1 MFRVGSKVSWSSK
14 SRGSRTVKQ
23 GKIVWV
29 MGKDSIPYRIA
40 DKQFPN
46 HSKMFDGMNMSGGAD
61 MAYLVEVRGE
71 KTSKA
76 KPKLYM
82 PLPKNLVHG
91 WG

>member
-1 MFRVGSKVSWSSK
+1 MFRVGGKVSWSSQ
-14 SRGSRTVKQ
+14 SGGSTKVKR

-29 MGKDSIPYRIA
+29 MRKGALPRRIA
-40 DKQFPN
+40 NKQFPN
-46 HSKMFDGMNMSGGAD
+46 HKQMFDGITIPIGSD
-61 MAYLVEVRGE
+61 MAYLIEVRDG

-91 WG
+91 WE

>member
-1 MFRVGSKVSWSSK
+1 MFRVGSKVSWSSQ
-14 SRGSRTVKQ
+14 SGGSIRVKK

-29 MGKDSIPYRIA
+29 MSKVAFPWKIA
-40 DKQFPN
+40 DKQFPG
-46 HSKMFDGMNMSGGAD
+46 HKKMFDGCTIPCGND
-61 MAYLVEVRGE
+61 MAYLVEVRDG

-91 WG
+91 WD